1 MKMVNKCVENHE
13 KVWKHGENG
22 GDVMVKMMMVLMVR
36 KKAMVQN
43 LQIVKKKIK
52 LEKLGV

>member
-22 GDVMVKMMMVLMVR
+22 GGCDDENDDGVDD
-36 KKAMVQN
+36 KKESN
-43 LQIVKKKIK
+43 GSKPSNSKEKI
-52 LEKLGV
+52 